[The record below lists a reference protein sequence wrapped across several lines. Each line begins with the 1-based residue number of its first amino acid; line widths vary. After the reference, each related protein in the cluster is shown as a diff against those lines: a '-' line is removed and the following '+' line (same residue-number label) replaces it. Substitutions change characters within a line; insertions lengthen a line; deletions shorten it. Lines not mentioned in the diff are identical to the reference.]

1 MGAYTIVIAD
11 DEALARMD
19 LKEMLEEAGHKV
31 VGQASDGVEAWKLV
45 KEKSPDLAILDIKMP
60 KMDGLQ
66 AAKLIAH
73 DGLAPVLLLTAFGD
87 EEIIEKAKNS
97 MVFGYVIKPVEE
109 KVLFPAIEIA
119 ISQYKKKCEMV
130 NRVKSMEKE
139 IEEKQII
146 NRAKALLMK
155 FYKVTEDQAHT
166 QLQKVS
172 MKRGKSMAEVSS
184 MLVKEILNKKNK

>member
-1 MGAYTIVIAD
+1 MAAYTIVIAD

-31 VGQASDGVEAWKLV
+31 IGQASNGVEAWELV
-45 KEKSPDLAILDIKMP
+45 KEKMPDLAILDIKMP

-73 DGLAPVLLLTAFGD
+73 DSLAPVLLLTAFGD

-119 ISQYKKKCEMV
+119 VSQYRKKREIIERIK
-130 NRVKSMEKE
+130 NMEKE

-155 FYKVTEDQAHT
+155 FYKVTENQAHT

-172 MKRGKSMAEVSS
+172 MKRGKSMAEVSA
-184 MLVKEILNKKNK
+184 MIVKEILNKKNK

>member
-31 VGQASDGVEAWKLV
+31 VGQASDGVEAWELV
-45 KEKSPDLAILDIKMP
+45 KEKLPDLAILDIKMP

-73 DGLAPVLLLTAFGD
+73 DGLTPVLLLTAFGD

-119 ISQYKKKCEMV
+119 ISQHKKKCEMV

>member
-31 VGQASDGVEAWKLV
+31 VGQASDGVEAWELV

-119 ISQYKKKCEMV
+119 VRQYKKKCEMV
-130 NRVKSMEKE
+130 NRVKNMEKE

>member
-31 VGQASDGVEAWKLV
+31 VGQASDGVEAWELV

-119 ISQYKKKCEMV
+119 VSQYKKTCEMV
-130 NRVKSMEKE
+130 NRVKNMEKE

>member
-31 VGQASDGVEAWKLV
+31 VGQASDGVEAWELV
-45 KEKSPDLAILDIKMP
+45 KQKSPDLAILDIKMP

-66 AAKLIAH
+66 AAKLVAH
-73 DGLAPVLLLTAFGD
+73 DNLAPVLLLTAFGD

-97 MVFGYVIKPVEE
+97 LVFGYVIKPVEE

-119 ISQYKKKCEMV
+119 VSQYRKKREIIERIK
-130 NRVKSMEKE
+130 NMEKE
-139 IEEKQII
+139 MEERQIV

-155 FYKVTEDQAHT
+155 FYKVTEDEAHKKI
-166 QLQKVS
+166 QKVS
-172 MKRGKSMAEVSS
+172 MKRGKTVSEVSA
-184 MLVKEILNKKNK
+184 MLVKEILNNKNK